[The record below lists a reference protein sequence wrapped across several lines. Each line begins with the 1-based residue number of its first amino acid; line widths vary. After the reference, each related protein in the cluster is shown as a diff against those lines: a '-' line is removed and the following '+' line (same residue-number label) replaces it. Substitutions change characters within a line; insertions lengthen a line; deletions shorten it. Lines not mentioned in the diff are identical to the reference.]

1 MATPTTTSGIRAIA
15 PYRLPTRAELPAA
28 QTRWTADPT
37 RAVLLI
43 HDMQRYFLAPF
54 GSPLRETLI
63 GQTRQLRDTAVQ
75 CGVPIAYTAQPG
87 DMTPP
92 QRGLLEDFWGPGMTA
107 GPEHR
112 TVVPE
117 LAPRAEDRV
126 FTKWRY
132 SAFFKSTLLD
142 WMKESGRDQ
151 LVLCGIFA
159 HIGVLT
165 TALDAFTH
173 DIQPFFVADAMG
185 DFSAEHHRFAMNH
198 AARSCARV
206 LLTEE
211 VLREFTA

>member
-1 MATPTTTSGIRAIA
+1 MSAIPAIA
-15 PYRLPTRAELPAA
+15 SYRLPTRADLPATQA
-28 QTRWTADPT
+28 RWTADPA

-54 GSPLRETLI
+54 DSPLREELI
-63 GQTRQLRDTAVQ
+63 AHAAQLRDLAIQ
-75 CGVPIAYTAQPG
+75 SGVPIAYTAQPG
-87 DMTPP
+87 DMTPQ

-112 TVVPE
+112 KVVPE
-117 LAPRAEDRV
+117 LAPRAEDKV

-142 WMKESGRDQ
+142 WMKESHRDQ
-151 LVLCGIFA
+151 LVLCGVFA

-173 DIQPFFVADAMG
+173 DIQPFFVADAVG
-185 DFSAEHHRFAMNH
+185 DFSAEHHQFAMTH
-198 AARSCARV
+198 SARSCARV

-211 VLREFTA
+211 VLHEFTA